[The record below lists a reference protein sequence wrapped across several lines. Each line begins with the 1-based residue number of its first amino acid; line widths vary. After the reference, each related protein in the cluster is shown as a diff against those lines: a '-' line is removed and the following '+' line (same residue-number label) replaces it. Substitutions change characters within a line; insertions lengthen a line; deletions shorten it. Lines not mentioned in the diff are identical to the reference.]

1 MFLKSFRVCHAMEH
15 LWVIFALLS
24 AVTAALVAIFGKIGL
39 EGIDSH
45 TATAVRAV
53 IMALFLVAVILVEGK
68 LANISTIL
76 SSSKALTFIVLS
88 GVAGAVSWLF
98 YFLALQ
104 FGEVSKVAPIDRLS
118 VVFAILLALLFL
130 GEKLSLKGAVGAVL
144 LTVGVILLALS

>member
-1 MFLKSFRVCHAMEH
+1 MEH